1 MALTKNSQIDLNGNE
16 MILDAD
22 GDTTITAD
30 TDDQIDFKTAGT
42 DRVAIGASGNL
53 FVGSSTSNGISG
65 GTAGLQVTGAGFN
78 GAISASR
85 HENNEYGSSIMIG
98 KSRNTT
104 VGSNTIVQNNDGI
117 GAVTFF
123 ADDGTNL
130 DSRVANISALVDG
143 TPGENDTPGRLV
155 FETTADGSA
164 APSERMRIDS
174 LGNVGIGDSNP
185 GAKLDVNSG
194 TTNTLAHFHSTDDNA
209 FIELKDDDTTGYIG
223 VQNDYI
229 YVGGAPSRNDQNINI
244 HKTSG
249 NVGISWTAPT
259 ARLGILQN
267 GSTTPGMNITDGS
280 SADFRVFAGY
290 VSGVTRIGTSAG
302 SLATDTGG
310 TERIRVDSS
319 GNFIVN
325 GTSAGRQVHIYGI
338 TRLEVPT
345 AVNYP
350 ILEFLNTNGEVG
362 RVRTSGTA
370 TAYDT
375 TSDYRLKENVT
386 YDWDATTRLK
396 QLKPARFNFIADAD
410 TTFDGFLAHEVS
422 EIVPVAVGGKKDA
435 IDNNGVPKYQSIDHS
450 KLVPLLV
457 KTIQELEARITTL
470 EGG

>member
-1 MALTKNSQIDLNGNE
+1 
-16 MILDAD
+16 
-22 GDTTITAD
+22 
-30 TDDQIDFKTAGT
+30 
-42 DRVAIGASGNL
+42 
-53 FVGSSTSNGISG
+53 
-65 GTAGLQVTGAGFN
+65 
-78 GAISASR
+78 
-85 HENNEYGSSIMIG
+85 
-98 KSRNTT
+98 

-174 LGNVGIGDSNP
+174 SGNVGIGDSNP

-325 GTSAGRQVHIYGI
+325 GTS
-338 TRLEVPT
+338 
-345 AVNYP
+345 
-350 ILEFLNTNGEVG
+350 
-362 RVRTSGTA
+362 
-370 TAYDT
+370 
-375 TSDYRLKENVT
+375 
-386 YDWDATTRLK
+386 
-396 QLKPARFNFIADAD
+396 
-410 TTFDGFLAHEVS
+410 
-422 EIVPVAVGGKKDA
+422 
-435 IDNNGVPKYQSIDHS
+435 
-450 KLVPLLV
+450 
-457 KTIQELEARITTL
+457 
-470 EGG
+470 